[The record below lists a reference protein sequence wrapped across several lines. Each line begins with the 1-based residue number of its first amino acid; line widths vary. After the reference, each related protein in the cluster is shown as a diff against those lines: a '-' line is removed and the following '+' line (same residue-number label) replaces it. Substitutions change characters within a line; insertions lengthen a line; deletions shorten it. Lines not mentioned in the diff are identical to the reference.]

1 MKTIA
6 GQTTSGKVLLDEGAN
21 ILHSRFGHEMAS
33 CFSVTKSFVELL
45 LYHFWNVNIENITV
59 EMKPVSEAEV
69 SLSTQDKK
77 VCTYPLIFFT
87 VWVQGLMISIT
98 CLEQSLCL
106 NAFKP
111 CSDLNLRRS
120 SSRARCSTAIRSSD
134 RTLTLL
140 FPFVHH

>member
-45 LYHFWNVNIENITV
+45 LYHFWNINIENITV

-69 SLSTQDKK
+69 SLST
-77 VCTYPLIFFT
+77 
-87 VWVQGLMISIT
+87 
-98 CLEQSLCL
+98 
-106 NAFKP
+106 
-111 CSDLNLRRS
+111 
-120 SSRARCSTAIRSSD
+120 
-134 RTLTLL
+134 
-140 FPFVHH
+140 